1 MGLSWAILPR
11 VGLHG
16 RMKVRP
22 YQVLAGVAVVLF
34 AALLILAI
42 PSLSD
47 AGFEL
52 VNRSSDTVSVVAAWR
67 DQEKDLGTI
76 RPAGSFRFNVS
87 DEAAMTLRVRYGD
100 GREAESEPIYFTN
113 GVKVMARIS
122 EDSVNVRYDF
132 DS

>member
-1 MGLSWAILPR
+1 
-11 VGLHG
+11 
-16 RMKVRP
+16 MKVRP

-34 AALLILAI
+34 AALLTLAI

-76 RPAGSFRFNVS
+76 HPGGSFRFSVS
-87 DEAAMTLRVRYGD
+87 DEAAMTFRVRYGD
-100 GREAESEPIYFTN
+100 GREAGSEPIYFTS
-113 GVKVMARIS
+113 GVKVMASIS
-122 EDSVNVRYDF
+122 DDSVNVRYDF